1 MQLGLSLAWRWWAR
15 PRRVVSEGS
24 IPSGTT
30 SLLIVRTGRIVT
42 VVVATSSAGFS
53 EFPAYSQ
60 VLLRLAFTQTLGPFT
75 VVTPPSCDGV
85 AGSFRF
91 RPALTVA
98 REVGPSHLAGRSAVE
113 LGVWPLRIPS
123 IRYRL
128 FHHSSFLRGEQRTWY
143 YEIRHERDRY
153 GLDGRPFLL
162 IVRTGHI
169 VTLPF
174 VSDGMSSAGYSDVPA
189 YSRVLQLPRSI
200 VTAAVYRGLAS
211 ALRGEAPNAS
221 A

>member
-1 MQLGLSLAWRWWAR
+1 MQVGTYPTRNFAQNCCLPVFHEELALTEIARSRRIGHFCRPLHVAMQLGLSLAWRSAR

-42 VVVATSSAGFS
+42 VAVATSSAGFS

-75 VVTPPSCDGV
+75 VVTPPSRDGV

-123 IRYRL
+123 IRLTRARPVWPRWTA
-128 FHHSSFLRGEQRTWY
+128 FPADCPHRARCHFTVRVGR
-143 YEIRHERDRY
+143 YE
-153 GLDGRPFLL
+153 
-162 IVRTGHI
+162 
-169 VTLPF
+169 
-174 VSDGMSSAGYSDVPA
+174 
-189 YSRVLQLPRSI
+189 
-200 VTAAVYRGLAS
+200 
-211 ALRGEAPNAS
+211 
-221 A
+221 